1 MQQKHPRTQ
10 DASLGV
16 FCGSPEIAEPYRD
29 SSSGIS
35 LRQNDIGVSIA
46 LSSSV
51 SF

>member
-1 MQQKHPRTQ
+1 MRPW
-10 DASLGV
+10 V
-16 FCGSPEIAEPYRD
+16 FFNGTPEIAEECRD

-35 LRQNDIGVSIA
+35 LRQNDIGVSLA